1 MKKLNLNTLFAQ
13 SLNNKIEN
21 MIKGGGPNDDCICV
35 CGCRKDGVYNYEFNS
50 ENGKANMRAGKASPG
65 GGTPYSPP
73 QH

>member
-1 MKKLNLNTLFAQ
+1 
-13 SLNNKIEN
+13 
-21 MIKGGGPNDDCICV
+21 MIKGGGPDDDCICV
-35 CGCRKDGVYNYEFNS
+35 CGCLKDGVYNYEFNS